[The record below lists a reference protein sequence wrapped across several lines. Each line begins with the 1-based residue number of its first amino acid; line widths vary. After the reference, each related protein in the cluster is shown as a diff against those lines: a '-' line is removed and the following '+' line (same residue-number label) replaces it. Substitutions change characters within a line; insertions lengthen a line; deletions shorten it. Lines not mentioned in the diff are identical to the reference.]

1 MSTEK
6 ELYDQTLT
14 AVATLLA
21 EKSDHML
28 LRLLHRSGEVDGLKN
43 FTKNSFN
50 TMTSNI
56 GPKKEIDKESIS
68 DIMLEVNKIN
78 TAVGLLGYFLDLVF
92 TRYLNTI
99 DERQVFTDLLMAE
112 IEQAIKERANG
123 QSTKSG

>member
-68 DIMLEVNKIN
+68 DIMIEVNKIN

>member
-21 EKSDHML
+21 EKSDHM
-28 LRLLHRSGEVDGLKN
+28 HRSGEVDGLKN

-68 DIMLEVNKIN
+68 DIMIEVNKIN